1 MSLDEPTML
10 GASPEE
16 RMQAE
21 KKRKR
26 LTKVAAVF
34 IIILVVGIAILLLPP
49 PASKNVYVV
58 SVGSH
63 CGGEGG
69 TASYGSLSC
78 VVILAA
84 KTGTITP
91 ATVKSVLINGT
102 VPSAPATTVKQSGS
116 DLMVSAGV
124 TLISM
129 KDGLPDVGPSVL
141 PPTVGS
147 VVVYLN
153 DGTAVSVLLG
163 AGGIVTPGTPTSGGG
178 GTNGYGNG

>member
-10 GASPEE
+10 GPTPEE
-16 RMQAE
+16 RLQAE
-21 KKRKR
+21 KSRKMR
-26 LTKVAAVF
+26 IRVAAVLLV
-34 IIILVVGIAILLLPP
+34 ILAVGIGILLLPP
-49 PASKNVYVV
+49 AASKNVYVV

-78 VVILAA
+78 TVILAA
-84 KTGTITP
+84 KSGPMTT
-91 ATVKSVLINGT
+91 AMVKSVLINGT
-102 VPSAPATTVKQSGS
+102 VPSAPPLSVKQSGS
-116 DLMVSAGV
+116 QVVVSAGV

-163 AGGIVTPGTPTSGGG
+163 AGGVVTPGTPTSGGG
-178 GTNGYGNG
+178 ATNGYGNG